1 MELYTPLHP
10 RLCRYVQTLV
20 WDKDD
25 AKDLISETTLIAFE
39 KFDQIKSH
47 HQFLFYLF
55 GIAHRLF
62 LKSLR
67 RNKFKGTWNKEQIEN
82 KIGGQEIDS
91 NLLKLELQ
99 FWLSKLSP
107 IEQEVLT
114 LFEISGFSYVEISQ
128 ILDIQERKVKSTL
141 YKARQ
146 QLKLLIQAEK
156 GAKNES

>member
-1 MELYTPLHP
+1 
-10 RLCRYVQTLV
+10 VQTLV

-67 RNKFKGTWNKEQIEN
+67 RNKFKGTWNKEQLEN
-82 KIGGQEIDS
+82 KIGGQETDS

-128 ILDIQERKVKSTL
+128 ILDIQETKVKSTL
-141 YKARQ
+141 YQARQ